1 MRNLFC
7 SIAVSAAVAM
17 SGQAFAHD
25 ASLEH
30 AHKKEIKNKAIKI
43 GGDLGLPGIY
53 LWNVTGNNNDFPN
66 YQNASGLVCGLYVM
80 KRSDAR
86 KADAVGEGEPLTLDF
101 TYKYDES
108 KVMLDGKMSVSK
120 RNDTDTDTDW
130 DAPLTLKKGD
140 LVNFH
145 AGDRILFSTKG
156 YAKAYYCGV
165 SGNLGS

>member
-1 MRNLFC
+1 MKNLFC
-7 SIAVSAAVAM
+7 SVAVSVAVAM

-25 ASLEH
+25 SSLEH
-30 AHKKEIKNKAIKI
+30 AHRKDIKNKAIQI
-43 GGDLGLPGIY
+43 GGDLGDDLPGIY

-66 YQNASGLVCGLYVM
+66 YQNASGLVCGLYIM
-80 KRSDAR
+80 NKGHAR
-86 KADAVGEGEPLTLDF
+86 KAKAITKGQPLTLDF
-101 TYKYDES
+101 TYEYDES
-108 KVMLDGKMSVSK
+108 KVMLAGKMTVSK
-120 RNDTDTDTDW
+120 HNGTDW

-156 YAKAYYCGV
+156 FAKAYYCGV

>member
-1 MRNLFC
+1 MKKLFC
-7 SIAVSAAVAM
+7 NIAVSAAVAM

-25 ASLEH
+25 TSLEH
-30 AHKKEIKNKAIKI
+30 AHKKDIKNKAIKV

-53 LWNVTGNNNDFPN
+53 LWNVTGNNNESPN

-80 KRSDAR
+80 KRSDAQ
-86 KADAVGEGEPLTLDF
+86 KAEAVGEGEPLTLDF
-101 TYKYDES
+101 TYEYDES
-108 KVMLDGKMSVSK
+108 KVMLAGKMSVSK
-120 RNDTDTDTDW
+120 HNGSDW
-130 DAPLTLKKGD
+130 DAPLELKKGD

-145 AGDRILFSTKG
+145 AGDRILFSTKA